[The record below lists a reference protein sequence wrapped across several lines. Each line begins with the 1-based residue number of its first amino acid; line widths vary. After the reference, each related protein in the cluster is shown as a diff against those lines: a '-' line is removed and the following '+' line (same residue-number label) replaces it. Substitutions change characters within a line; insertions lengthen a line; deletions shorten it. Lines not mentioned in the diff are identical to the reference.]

1 MGLFRKRNSETA
13 PVVAE
18 TPTGPVPI
26 DKASIDLDAARSL
39 TIDLCNAIGSH
50 QRMSAAT
57 SRLMSMS
64 GMHDP
69 DRALRAMMSAFQ
81 DEGPSYLTKLWR
93 WLAAV
98 AERANEVGEHEVA
111 VRAYWW
117 ATNWI
122 YSIQP
127 TLGTA
132 GAVQLGFDAAPSGI
146 HATLVR
152 EAERALPH
160 LSDEFVVA
168 ITAEPATITVGP
180 LRGIVAE
187 QVKAGGDL
195 PVDQAVML
203 VMSNL
208 EAEAKR
214 PQEIENQQVL

>member
-1 MGLFRKRNSETA
+1 VGLFSKRNSATTPA
-13 PVVAE
+13 VAE
-18 TPTGPVPI
+18 APKGPPPI

-39 TIDLCNAIGSH
+39 TIDLCNAIGSDPK
-50 QRMSAAT
+50 MSAAT
-57 SRLMSMS
+57 SRLMSIS

-69 DRALRAMMSAFQ
+69 DRPHAVMSAYQ
-81 DEGPSYLTKLWR
+81 SEGPSYLTKLWR
-93 WLAAV
+93 WLVAV
-98 AERANEVGEHEVA
+98 AERANEVGDHEVA

-117 ATNWI
+117 STNWI
-122 YSIQP
+122 YAIQP
-127 TLGTA
+127 TLGGA
-132 GAVQLGFDAAPSGI
+132 GAIQLGFDAAPAGI

-187 QVKAGGDL
+187 QVEAGGDL
-195 PVDQAVML
+195 PVDQAVMRM
-203 VMSNL
+203 MSNL

-214 PQEIENQQVL
+214 PQEIENQQIL